1 MISDIAEKPL
11 ASSTRSQAVTVT
23 LNAMINPRTAG
34 GVESSILSI
43 INSFA
48 QADSGVRLQI
58 LTHQTS
64 RGAFEEHLAQLN
76 ASKAHSVEV
85 WPFAEDLPVTAIARG
100 RIAALRKRLPR
111 GRRTFD
117 RGLKL
122 YRHLRQ
128 WQRLPAQSTAD
139 RFIAGL
145 ASDVIHFGSPLHF
158 QTSRP
163 FIIEP
168 HDVQHRHFPEFFSK
182 EELAWRERIWSEGCR
197 NATLVLCGAR
207 WTKADICRQFDL
219 PSSRVAVVPRSSVNA
234 RAAVPAARQKALLDK
249 LGLVRRGFAFYP
261 AMTFAHKNHI
271 RLFEALSRLRDE
283 LDIEIQLIC
292 TGRPHKPHHQK
303 VLRRVEELGLGKQ
316 VRFLGPVS
324 DELLVTLFRNARY
337 LLFPSLFEG
346 LSQSL
351 LEALHCN
358 LPIVAAD
365 QASIPETVGDAGV
378 LFDGLDVG
386 SMMRTLRNVEEQPAL
401 RDTLAASAP
410 DHFARYSWSRATPML
425 RACYRHVA
433 GRRLDSADQALLDEA
448 LA

>member
-1 MISDIAEKPL
+1 MISDIAESPL
-11 ASSTRSQAVTVT
+11 APVTRSKTLTVT

-48 QADSGVRLQI
+48 PADSGVRLQI
-58 LTHQTS
+58 LTHQASMT
-64 RGAFEEHLAQLN
+64 AFEEHLAHLTG
-76 ASKAHSVEV
+76 SKAHSIQI
-85 WPFAEDLPVTAIARG
+85 WPYGEDLPVTAAARG
-100 RIAALRKRLPR
+100 RVAAWRKRLP
-111 GRRTFD
+111 GGHRTFD
-117 RGLKL
+117 RSLKL

-128 WQRLPAQSTAD
+128 WQRLPGRARAD
-139 RFIAGL
+139 RFVAGL
-145 ASDVIHFGSPLHF
+145 ASDVVHFGGPLHF
-158 QTSRP
+158 QTSMP
-163 FIIEP
+163 YIIEP
-168 HDVQHRHFPEFFSK
+168 HDVQHRHYPEFFGK

-207 WTKADICRQFDL
+207 WTKADMCRQFDL
-219 PSSRVAVVPRSSVNA
+219 PSAKVAVVPRSSVNA
-234 RAAVPAARQKALLDK
+234 RATVPAARQRTLLDE
-249 LGLVRRGFAFYP
+249 LGLSHRGFAFYP

-283 LDIEIQLIC
+283 LGVRIELIC

-303 VLRRVEELGLGKQ
+303 VLRRLEELGLGEQ
-316 VRFLGPVS
+316 IRFLGPVS
-324 DELLVTLFRNARY
+324 DELLATLFRNARY

-351 LEALHCN
+351 LEALHCS

-365 QASIPETVGDAGV
+365 QSSIPETIGDAGV

-401 RDTLAASAP
+401 RNALAASAP
-410 DHFARYSWSRATPML
+410 DHYARYSWSRAMPML
-425 RACYRHVA
+425 RACYRHAA
-433 GRRLDSADQALLDEA
+433 GRKLDPADQALLDEA